1 MEADAME
8 KEWEDFWVTGSIK
21 DYLNYK
27 NCYEDKAQKKEQL
40 EGKLKD
46 KETEES
52 KVSWDRQLR

>member
-1 MEADAME
+1 ME
-8 KEWEDFWVTGSIK
+8 KEWEDFWVTGSVK

-27 NCYEDKAQKKEQL
+27 NCYEDEPQKE
-40 EGKLKD
+40 LKREALSKN